1 VLRVYDRGSGIIGGG
16 KEAAERPLGSKLKL
30 VSSLTGHKN
39 HNWPIK
45 SAFHVGKDCTYF
57 ASLLRSSSPLAHH
70 QSSDASALMNR
81 WSGFLQ
87 ARL

>member
-45 SAFHVGKDCTYF
+45 SAFHVGKDCT
-57 ASLLRSSSPLAHH
+57 LRLQPPPPTGAWW
-70 QSSDASALMNR
+70 
-81 WSGFLQ
+81 WSFIV
-87 ARL
+87 